1 MKFLHLSPHIHDV
14 LFQDNIMISGFYCI
28 NLAFN
33 SYPNWT
39 GEFGYL
45 RTYYGKLKNY
55 DLIYVCCAKPE
66 LEGRIIDQIRNEI
79 GYGKDAPVLVGSVDY
94 ACELWDMPFNP
105 LQLRDQLEKCD
116 IIVASEPA
124 LRSTLHALMN
134 DRTIY
139 LLPHPTN
146 IDSIKQFRKPINA
159 RQFNIAAL
167 IHRYDNNWKTI
178 FMVLYR
184 MIELKQKGRE
194 MPDLEAILLSGD
206 ETAKIELMPFF
217 GKIQMGMPYP
227 QQMEYLGRQLI
238 CVDSYHR
245 LHTYGR
251 TVVDCAAIGLPLV
264 GTKLQ
269 YLQNFLFPRLTTD
282 PYDLYAQQD
291 LVQRLVEDKTFYQ
304 EVVDYAYSKVDEY
317 GFTKS
322 VERFLAVVEKELPG
336 RLHG

>member
-1 MKFLHLSPHIHDV
+1 MKFLHISPHLHES
-14 LFQDNIMISGFYCI
+14 LFQDECQIGGFYCTH
-28 NLAFN
+28 LAFN
-33 SYPNWT
+33 AHPNWQA
-39 GEFGYL
+39 EFGYT
-45 RTYYGKLKNY
+45 RSYFGKMKNF
-55 DLIYVCCAKPE
+55 DIIYVCMAKPE
-66 LEGRIIDQIRNEI
+66 IEQRTIDMIRAEI
-79 GYGKDAPVLVGSVDY
+79 GHSKDAPIVVGSIDY
-94 ACELWDMPFNP
+94 AIELWDMPFSVP
-105 LQLRDQLEKCD
+105 QVRDQLEKCD
-116 IIVASEPA
+116 VIVASEPA
-124 LRSTLHALMN
+124 LQSTLRALMN
-134 DRTIY
+134 DRTIHI
-139 LLPHPTN
+139 LPHPTN
-146 IDSIKQFRKPINA
+146 VDYIKRFRKPITA
-159 RQFNIAAL
+159 RQFNIVSM
-167 IHRYDNNWKTI
+167 IHRYDNNWKTQFI
-178 FMVLYR
+178 ILYR
-184 MIELKQKGRE
+184 MIELKQKGME

-217 GKIQMGMPYP
+217 GRVQMGMPYP

-291 LVQRLVEDKTFYQ
+291 LVQRLVEDKIFYQ
-304 EVVDYAYSKVDEY
+304 EVVDFAYSKVDDY